1 VVPGLSEPQWLV
13 LTDPEIPQGGL
24 DISWVFP
31 QPEGSTHADY
41 RRSLAEGLFQG
52 AMNERLGELARRD
65 DTPLLGAGAGRSRLT
80 AASRMDSVGVAPK
93 EGREIEAY
101 ELIDFLTGPEASG
114 DTPAAAH
121 RDGGRVLYD
130 PNASVLDLVQRA
142 VDEAFDL
149 RIDYFSRRRGEM
161 NTRRITPREIKAET
175 YVMAFCHARQSER
188 VFRISR
194 ITRCVPIDGKP
205 DRPSAP
211 QRALQHES
219 EPGPAQLSL
228 LDDETVSGD

>member
-1 VVPGLSEPQWLV
+1 MPAPPTVRRKSLNDRLADRSGQQQRTVHPTALLPPGQSGRLASS
-13 LTDPEIPQGGL
+13 DEIAVTVTGAL
-24 DISWVFP
+24 MV
-31 QPEGSTHADY
+31 
-41 RRSLAEGLFQG
+41 RKLAEFGQTRLYQR
-52 AMNERLGELARRD
+52 AADQLVERLTQGMTSQQVMEL
-65 DTPLLGAGAGRSRLT
+65 
-80 AASRMDSVGVAPK
+80 
-93 EGREIEAY
+93 EIEAY

-142 VDEAFDL
+142 VDESFDL

-228 LDDETVSGD
+228 LDDDTVSGD